1 MRNSTSQGPRLAHL
15 EWPRSVL
22 LVDDIVTVREAVAE
36 ARRTMGIVVFEAAS
50 PNDAIRLSS
59 GRRRSIDL
67 LITDIQMPEINGWGL
82 AATIV
87 SRRER
92 IDVLYISGGYSVSEW
107 KAHPQ
112 RIAGS
117 YFLAKPFTGAD
128 LQNTLQLIAEDSQR
142 CVPTSAGEINPERL
156 LEEFN
161 VIHDP

>member
-1 MRNSTSQGPRLAHL
+1 MRNPTCQRPRLAHL

-22 LVDDIVTVREAVAE
+22 LVDDIVTVLEAVAE
-36 ARRTMGIVVFEAAS
+36 ALRTMGIVVFEAAS
-50 PNDAIRLSS
+50 PNDAIRL
-59 GRRRSIDL
+59 DL
-67 LITDIQMPEINGWGL
+67 RITNIQMPEINGCGL
-82 AATIV
+82 AVTIV

-128 LQNTLQLIAEDSQR
+128 QRNTLQLIAVDSQR

-161 VIHDP
+161 VIHDL